1 MERRVMTYYLN
12 QEESKKLLR
21 NDLMPDQETWA
32 QRDRFL
38 EEIARTMQEIKT
50 DAHGG
55 ISWRDTAVD
64 EARLSQVLERRNHTV
79 YHTERLIFINA
90 LQVQEKVHKYTL
102 KLEDI
107 ADKELVLA

>member
-1 MERRVMTYYLN
+1 MERSGMTYYLN

-21 NDLMPDQETWA
+21 NDLMPDQENWA
-32 QRDRFL
+32 QRFL